1 MAFKTGDGI
10 HTANVGVWEKSV
22 VTHSQVSPEDYVS
35 ELTQEGALGRQRIE
49 RHWLTLLGSQSLHAG
64 SGPAL
69 GAGNS
74 DSEWRQQS
82 TRSVCVLPV
91 TAHLLP
97 SPTHICPLP
106 YRGPSSKVPL
116 SSGTSPGLIQMGVFQ
131 ETLITTA
138 V

>member
-91 TAHLLP
+91 TAHFSLLQLIFAP
-97 SPTHICPLP
+97 FLIVDPHPKCP
-106 YRGPSSKVPL
+106 
-116 SSGTSPGLIQMGVFQ
+116 
-131 ETLITTA
+131 
-138 V
+138 